1 MRVVNR
7 NRYIRGNTENATQ
20 GGNGSNVAVY
30 TEVIQLTQSFDIIQV
45 IDATTVQ
52 ITFGDPLPF
61 PQGQLAII
69 DGSTTGTNDGL
80 YEVDSVAVLG
90 VDVMN
95 VTFTEANLTVGLL
108 EDGLLHIVRDV
119 QVQHDL
125 DTVDVVYRLKNITT
139 GATTLLND
147 DSTDNNLL
155 ILKPQVPVVGDFR
168 ISVFG

>member
-1 MRVVNR
+1 MRVANR
-7 NRYIRGNTENATQ
+7 NRYIRGNAIQEN
-20 GGNGSNVAVY
+20 GGGNVAVY
-30 TEVIQLTQSFDIIQV
+30 TEVIQLTQSFDILQV
-45 IDATTVQ
+45 VNATTVQ
-52 ITFGDPLPF
+52 IAFDDPLPF

-69 DGSTTGTNDGL
+69 EGSTTQTNDGL

-90 VDVMN
+90 VNVMN

-108 EDGLLHIVRDV
+108 ENGLFHIVRNV
-119 QVQHDL
+119 PVQHGLNTEDI
-125 DTVDVVYRLKNITT
+125 VYRLKNIAT

-147 DSTDNNLL
+147 DSTDNNIL